1 MNDVNKTLP
10 LEYETLRLEI
20 PPKKEKFIRIKS
32 DRLGEIRR
40 VFVSVDAVF
49 ETKMHRVSGVL
60 FPEYT
65 KLLTQHT
72 VQFMVDITD
81 ELNPAQIENCV
92 FNQSGVRFSPPEDFW
107 DKLQKEADSV
117 MDKLHS
123 SIKKVVA
130 KFQKRKDKRLTGDG
144 AESRIRKFQEIIS
157 ESCLKLNG
165 LDPDLMFELIK
176 FHASTGSIGINYR
189 GYVNLGAN
197 EQIVEY
203 LEKNQINVLDLIRY
217 TVYWSTS
224 DSECVKKVF
233 SHSAS
238 NPTHVNLL
246 KRDHIV
252 EAINMASIKNVM
264 NS

>member
-1 MNDVNKTLP
+1 MNEVILP
-10 LEYETLRLEI
+10 LEYKTLRFEI
-20 PPKKEKFIRIKS
+20 PPKKFIRVRS
-32 DRLGEIRR
+32 DRLGEIRHI
-40 VFVSVDAVF
+40 FVSVDAVF
-49 ETKMHRVSGVL
+49 ETKNHKTSGVI
-60 FPEYT
+60 FPSYT
-65 KLLTQHT
+65 ELTQHT
-72 VQFMVDITD
+72 VQFMVDLANK
-81 ELNPAQIENCV
+81 LNPAQIENCV
-92 FNQSGVRFSPPEDFW
+92 FNLSGVSFNPPQDFW
-107 DKLQKEADSV
+107 DKLQKEADSM
-117 MDKLHS
+117 MDELHS
-123 SIKKVVA
+123 SIKKAVA
-130 KFQKRKDKRLTGDG
+130 KFQKAKDKRLTGDG

-189 GYVNLGAN
+189 GYINLGAN
-197 EQIVEY
+197 KQTVEY
-203 LEKNQINVLDLIRY
+203 LEKSQVNVLDLIRY
-217 TVYWSTS
+217 AVYWSTS